1 MRLAF
6 GHKLS
11 IWIKSIDPKYHAAK
25 SCTISLFLSPPFFKI
40 LSFLVNQ
47 TICVSQYWLRDSLKS
62 RTLHTHVFFVSVLWS
77 RVPHMAVMPGGILTI
92 FNKKE
97 IINIF
102 GFLEFKV
109 KQVSPDLCQRLRL
122 VSARMMWMKSWVKPL
137 PTHLRSSAAQSQ
149 RSAQTDNMSH
159 FLLTCHANVWAA
171 QFGLRFSREGL

>member
-1 MRLAF
+1 
-6 GHKLS
+6 
-11 IWIKSIDPKYHAAK
+11 
-25 SCTISLFLSPPFFKI
+25 
-40 LSFLVNQ
+40 
-47 TICVSQYWLRDSLKS
+47 
-62 RTLHTHVFFVSVLWS
+62 
-77 RVPHMAVMPGGILTI
+77 MAVMPGGILTI

-102 GFLEFKV
+102 GFLDFKV

-159 FLLTCHANVWAA
+159 SLLTCHANV
-171 QFGLRFSREGL
+171 